1 MSGHN
6 VKILD
11 LILSRGCQPPLPEPY
26 SPFLLATVP
35 KLIGIRSPIVHRP
48 PQPLRASFHSTSTSS
63 TFPVSYDLV
72 TSGSAHPFSSS
83 RVLDDLSIFFLQTH
97 SPPAFATEMH
107 SDSISRSSVSSTV
120 MRPTSLK
127 HQSKSY
133 DVEAIIA
140 RRRARMAALR
150 ARHEQEQVFM
160 ALQTRFAGIC
170 LTDVATSGPLTTAQ
184 EGNVAENA
192 PETNPGLP
200 NAA

>member
-1 MSGHN
+1 MSRSS
-6 VKILD
+6 
-11 LILSRGCQPPLPEPY
+11 ILSSAVAVNHLSRNLIRRFY
-26 SPFLLATVP
+26 SQQYRNSSVS
-35 KLIGIRSPIVHRP
+35 G
-48 PQPLRASFHSTSTSS
+48 LRLFT
-63 TFPVSYDLV
+63 
-72 TSGSAHPFSSS
+72 
-83 RVLDDLSIFFLQTH
+83 TH